1 MTDREQAF
9 RKGFHVIRFGEAL
22 ERLISNEEI
31 WSCRY
36 AEDTLTDE
44 DGQPSFTTISKADV
58 EDYTLSEI
66 EALGPFAK

>member
-9 RKGFHVIRFGEAL
+9 RKGFHVITFSSAL
-22 ERLISNEEI
+22 ERLISGQEV

-36 AEDTLTDE
+36 GEDTLEDE